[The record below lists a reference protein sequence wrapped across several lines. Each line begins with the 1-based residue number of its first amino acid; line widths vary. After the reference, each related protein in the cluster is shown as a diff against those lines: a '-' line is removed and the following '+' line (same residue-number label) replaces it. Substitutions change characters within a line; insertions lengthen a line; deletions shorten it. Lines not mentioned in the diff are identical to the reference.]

1 MANQEEKKSIVVTQ
15 LEQVVRAY
23 PKPTK
28 KVRRGKA
35 DTKKPEEEEE

>member
-1 MANQEEKKSIVVTQ
+1 MSNEEKKSVVVTQ

-28 KVRRGKA
+28 KIRRGKTEA
-35 DTKKPEEEEE
+35 KKTEEEEE

>member
-1 MANQEEKKSIVVTQ
+1 MANEEEKKSVVVTQ
-15 LEQVVRAY
+15 FEQVVRAY

-28 KVRRGKA
+28 KIRKGKT